1 VVVAAA
7 GAAIVDVAIIIAN
20 VKIVAAAM
28 IRLVFF
34 LLFLI
39 LFIILSITGVQ
50 SIKDFR

>member
-7 GAAIVDVAIIIAN
+7 GAAIVDVTIIIAN
-20 VKIVAAAM
+20 MKIVAAAM
-28 IRLVFF
+28 IRLSFL

-39 LFIILSITGVQ
+39 LSVILSIARVQ